1 MTDAAQSHAVPYAQ
15 GRVFFD
21 ADSHIME
28 TLDWLHSH
36 ATPAEAALIAPLSP
50 KNAGLGVEKAIA
62 NAEARRSSPDATA
75 ELLQQPLI
83 SGPKGWSAYG
93 ASTPDERSDAL
104 DRLGFDKQLVFPTFS
119 LGQFIRSPDQN
130 VLYAGTHAL
139 NRGMARFC
147 AKDARLLSVGFL
159 PLQNVARSMKAL
171 DEALQEGVDAFWVS
185 ASCPDGR
192 SPAHL
197 DHEPIWAKLAEH
209 RVPVIL
215 HIGAGTLSHPAL
227 HNNGRPA
234 TADWL
239 GGGENLRAKD
249 WPSTAHNA
257 QTFLTA
263 LTLDGVF
270 ERHPELRCGVIELGG
285 TWLPGFMRIL
295 DQAAHQF
302 RKSEPSLQELSLKP
316 SQYLKR
322 QVRVSLFPFEDAGW
336 LIKECG
342 EEMLMFASDYP
353 HPEGGRDPIGRF
365 EAALDAQ
372 AISERARERF
382 YHLNFADLMRLGG

>member
-1 MTDAAQSHAVPYAQ
+1 MTDAAQSHAVPYAR

-36 ATPAEAALIAPLSP
+36 ATPAEAALIGPLDP
-50 KNAGLGVEKAIA
+50 KNAGPGVEKAIA
-62 NAEARRSSPDATA
+62 KAEARRNSPEATA

-83 SGPKGWSAYG
+83 SGPKGWFAYG
-93 ASTPDERSDAL
+93 ASTPEERTEAL
-104 DRLGFDKQLVFPTFS
+104 NMLGFAKQLVFPTFS
-119 LGQFIRSPDQN
+119 LGQFIRSEDED

-139 NRGMARFC
+139 NRGMGRFC
-147 AKDARLLSVGFL
+147 ARDPRMLAVGFL
-159 PLQNVARSMKAL
+159 PLQNVARSIKAL
-171 DEALQEGVDAFWVS
+171 DAALADGVNALWVS
-185 ASCPDGR
+185 AQPPNGR
-192 SPAHL
+192 SPAHV
-197 DHEPIWAKLAEH
+197 DHEPIWAKLAER

-215 HIGAGTLSHPAL
+215 HIGAGTLTHSAL

-234 TADWL
+234 IQDWL

-249 WPSTAHNA
+249 WPSTAHAA
-257 QTFLTA
+257 QNFLTA

-285 TWLPGFMRIL
+285 SWLPGFLRLL

-302 RKSEPSLQELSLKP
+302 RKSEPSLQELTLKP
-316 SQYLKR
+316 SEYLKR

-365 EAALDAQ
+365 EASLDAHH
-372 AISERARERF
+372 ISEQARERF
-382 YHLNFADLMRLGG
+382 YCRNFAELMRL